1 MFVPSRFLRHWFA
14 DGLSDISALLITKIR
29 QMSAWHLHCASW
41 PITEYVCAYVYL
53 QCVWTHICMLTYVKP
68 MWNIANIHVVDIC
81 SFCLLSHLS
90 PLDAEALFEMNTK
103 FGYILIHQVNAS
115 SFLTWEKGIVGKI
128 RNGCSDHL
136 RLSEPFLV
144 SDPWS
149 WLLSHKHMSFA
160 FYWNSLGVLE
170 FILFGFCALPSN
182 SRAYSIP
189 PKWTFSFWVEYH
201 ICFSY
206 I

>member
-1 MFVPSRFLRHWFA
+1 MYTYNVCEH
-14 DGLSDISALLITKIR
+14 T
-29 QMSAWHLHCASW
+29 
-41 PITEYVCAYVYL
+41 YVC
-53 QCVWTHICMLTYVKP
+53 WPEP
-68 MWNIANIHVVDIC
+68 MWNLANIHVADIC

-160 FYWNSLGVLE
+160 FYWNSVGVLE
-170 FILFGFCALPSN
+170 FILFGFCALHRIVGHTPFHRN
-182 SRAYSIP
+182 GHFHFELSI
-189 PKWTFSFWVEYH
+189 TFVSPTFKMPLSQ
-201 ICFSY
+201 FLQLLK
-206 I
+206 